1 MSLWLKN
8 RLAFSKVADVKN
20 CVEDSTLA
28 CISCFLRSFVLM
40 FFVMFSDLYLLDT
53 EAGGVQY
60 ALTGDQRGI
69 RPRSLGGV

>member
-53 EAGGVQY
+53 EAGGVCNMH
-60 ALTGDQRGI
+60 
-69 RPRSLGGV
+69 